1 MNFLKSFFVFIIIF
15 FNFTEKLED
24 ARKELAELN
33 RENQEVVQ
41 SQAS

>member
-1 MNFLKSFFVFIIIF
+1 MNFLKSFFVFIIF

>member
-1 MNFLKSFFVFIIIF
+1 MYFFKSFVCFLSF

-24 ARKELAELN
+24 TRKELAELN
-33 RENQEVVQ
+33 RQKQEVVQ